1 MDTFDLIIKYHQ
13 ALLGGLKVTLS
24 LCLIVWASGI
34 LIGGLFGAIG
44 AAQPKTIGRPLE
56 FISYFV
62 RAIPVLVLLFW
73 FHYPFQYLLGITIA
87 PFITAAITLSLMN
100 IVLTSDLVRGVLLQF
115 PESYVEAAKVCGLKH
130 TQAVLHIKLPIL
142 LRELIP
148 QIMGLMILMLQMSL
162 FASLISVEELFRVAQ
177 RINSIEYKPVEIYTG
192 MAFFFV
198 LICLP
203 INAWVT
209 WLQSRFQKMYS
220 SQRA

>member
-1 MDTFDLIIKYHQ
+1 MDTFDLIIKYHP
-13 ALLGGLKVTLS
+13 ALLNGLKVTLL
-24 LCLIVWASGI
+24 LCIIVWSTGI
-34 LIGGLFGAIG
+34 LIGGMFGIIG
-44 AAQPKTIGRPLE
+44 AAKPKTIGRPLE

-73 FHYPFQYLLGITIA
+73 FHYPFQYLLGVTID

-100 IVLTSDLVRGVLLQF
+100 ILLTSDLVRGVLLQF
-115 PESYVEAAKVCGLKH
+115 PESYVEAAKVCGLTP
-130 TQAVLHIKLPIL
+130 TQAVIHIKLPIL
-142 LRELIP
+142 LRQLLP
-148 QIMGLMILMLQMSL
+148 QIMSLMILMLQMSL

-177 RINSIEYKPVEIYTG
+177 RINSVEYKPVEIYTG

-203 INAWVT
+203 INALVT
-209 WLQSRFQKMYS
+209 WLQSRYQRIYS